1 MGLHKPIY
9 GDLIKRDKTM
19 AQHDTLWINGTLSII
34 TEKGVPETLEAA
46 AIACKDGLI
55 SLVSPMQNLTD
66 SPKKLADNV
75 VDLHG
80 KCLTPG
86 LIDCHS
92 HLVFGGNRAEEFNLR
107 LQGHS
112 YEQIAKQ
119 GGGIMSTVNHT
130 RAATEQQLEHEAR
143 KRLALLVSDGVTSI
157 EIKSGYGL
165 TLDDEAK
172 MLRVARRL
180 GESTPVTVTTTFLGA
195 HALPPEYA
203 NNRSGYIDLVCNDM
217 LPKLYEEGLIDAV
230 DAFCESIAF
239 STDEVEHVFKA
250 ATKLG
255 LPVKLHAEQLS
266 DNGGAALASRYSALS
281 ADHLEYLS
289 ESGVR
294 AMAASGSVAV
304 LLPGAFY
311 MLRETQK
318 PPVQLLRDHH
328 VPIALATD
336 INPGSSPVLS
346 ARLMMVLGCQEFGLT
361 PEEALRGMTI
371 NAAKALGKSDSI
383 GSLEI
388 GKAADLT
395 IWDVQQPSELAYW
408 LGGNKAESVIKA
420 GNCIYQR
427 PENLDL

>member
-1 MGLHKPIY
+1 M
-9 GDLIKRDKTM
+9 T
-19 AQHDTLWINGTLSII
+19 QHDTLWINGTLSII
-34 TEKGVPETLEAA
+34 TEQGVAETLQTG

-55 SLVSPMQNLTD
+55 SLISPMDKLGDTPSNLAT
-66 SPKKLADNV
+66 KV
-75 VDLHG
+75 IDLEG

-92 HLVFGGNRAEEFNLR
+92 HLVFGGNRAKEFNLR
-107 LQGHS
+107 LQGQS

-130 RAATEQQLEHEAR
+130 RAATEQQLEHDAR
-143 KRLALLVSDGVTSI
+143 SRLALLVSDGVTSI

-165 TLDDEAK
+165 TFKDEEK

-180 GESTPVTVTTTFLGA
+180 GDTSPVTVTTTFLGA
-195 HALPPEYA
+195 HALPPEYT
-203 NNRSGYIDLVCNDM
+203 NNRSGYLDLVCKEM
-217 LPKLYEEGLIDAV
+217 LPKLHAQGLIDSV

-239 STDEVEHVFKA
+239 SVDEVEQVFQA
-250 ATKLG
+250 ATDLG

-266 DNGGAALASRYSALS
+266 NSGGAELAAKYHALS
-281 ADHLEYLS
+281 ADHLEYLD
-289 ESGVR
+289 ETGVQ
-294 AMAASGSVAV
+294 AMATSGSVAV

-318 PPVQLLRDHH
+318 PPVQLLRDYQ

-371 NAAKALGKSDSI
+371 NAAKALGKSDSV
-383 GSLEI
+383 GSLQI
-388 GKAADLT
+388 GKAADLA
-395 IWDVQQPSELAYW
+395 IWDVQQPFELAYW

-420 GNCIYQR
+420 GSCIYQR
-427 PENLDL
+427 PENVIF

>member
-1 MGLHKPIY
+1 M
-9 GDLIKRDKTM
+9 T
-19 AQHDTLWINGTLSII
+19 QHDTLWINGTLSII
-34 TEKGVPETLEAA
+34 TEQGVSETLETG

-55 SLVSPMQNLTD
+55 SLISPMDKLGDTPSNLAT
-66 SPKKLADNV
+66 KV
-75 VDLHG
+75 IDLEG

-92 HLVFGGNRAEEFNLR
+92 HLVFGGNRAKEFNLR
-107 LQGHS
+107 LQGQS

-130 RAATEQQLEHEAR
+130 RAATEQQLEHDAR
-143 KRLALLVSDGVTSI
+143 SRLALLVSDGVTSI

-165 TLDDEAK
+165 TFKDEEK

-180 GESTPVTVTTTFLGA
+180 GDTSPVTVTTTFLGA
-195 HALPPEYA
+195 HALPPEYT
-203 NNRSGYIDLVCNDM
+203 NNRSGYLDLVCKEM
-217 LPKLYEEGLIDAV
+217 LPKLHAQGLIDSV

-239 STDEVEHVFKA
+239 SVDEVEQVFQA
-250 ATKLG
+250 ATDLG

-266 DNGGAALASRYSALS
+266 NSGGAELAAKYHALS
-281 ADHLEYLS
+281 ADHLEYLD
-289 ESGVR
+289 ETGVQ
-294 AMAASGSVAV
+294 AMATSGSVAV

-318 PPVQLLRDHH
+318 PPVQLLRDYQ

-371 NAAKALGKSDSI
+371 NAAKALGKSDSV
-383 GSLEI
+383 GSLQI
-388 GKAADLT
+388 GKAADLA
-395 IWDVQQPSELAYW
+395 IWDVQQPFELAYW

-420 GNCIYQR
+420 GSCIYQR
-427 PENLDL
+427 PENVIF

>member
-1 MGLHKPIY
+1 M
-9 GDLIKRDKTM
+9 T
-19 AQHDTLWINGTLSII
+19 QHDTLWINGTLSII
-34 TEKGVPETLEAA
+34 TEQGVSETLESG

-55 SLVSPMQNLTD
+55 SLISPMDKLEDTLSNLAT
-66 SPKKLADNV
+66 KV
-75 VDLHG
+75 IDLEG

-92 HLVFGGNRAEEFNLR
+92 HLVFGGNRADEFELR

-112 YEQIAKQ
+112 YEHIAKQ
-119 GGGIMSTVNHT
+119 GGGIMRTVNHT
-130 RAATEQQLEHEAR
+130 RAASEQQLEHDAQS
-143 KRLALLVSDGVTSI
+143 RLALLVSDGVTSI

-165 TLDDEAK
+165 TFKDEEK

-180 GESTPVTVTTTFLGA
+180 GDTSPVTVTTTFLGA
-195 HALPPEYA
+195 HTLPPEYA
-203 NNRSGYIDLVCNDM
+203 NNRSGYIDLVCKDM
-217 LPKLYEEGLIDAV
+217 LPKFHAQGLIDAV
-230 DAFCESIAF
+230 DAFCEGIAF
-239 STDEVEHVFKA
+239 SIDEVEQVFQA
-250 ATKLG
+250 ATNLR

-266 DNGGAALASRYSALS
+266 NTGGAELAAKYHALS
-281 ADHLEYLS
+281 ADHLEYLD
-289 ESGVR
+289 ETGVQ

-318 PPVQLLRDHH
+318 PPVQLLRDYQ

-371 NAAKALGKSDSI
+371 NAAKALGKSDSV
-383 GSLEI
+383 GSLQI
-388 GKAADLT
+388 GYVADFA

-408 LGGNKAESVIKA
+408 LGGNKAESVIKE
-420 GNCIYQR
+420 GSCIYQR
-427 PENLDL
+427 PENVKF

>member
-1 MGLHKPIY
+1 M
-9 GDLIKRDKTM
+9 T
-19 AQHDTLWINGTLSII
+19 QHDTLWINGTLSII
-34 TEKGVPETLEAA
+34 TEQGVSETLETG

-55 SLVSPMQNLTD
+55 SLISPMDKLGDTHSNLAT
-66 SPKKLADNV
+66 KV
-75 VDLHG
+75 IDLKG

-107 LQGHS
+107 LQGQS

-119 GGGIMSTVNHT
+119 GGGIMSTVNHP
-130 RAATEQQLEHEAR
+130 RAATEQQLEHDAR
-143 KRLALLVSDGVTSI
+143 SRLALLVSDGVTSI

-165 TLDDEAK
+165 TFKDEEK

-180 GESTPVTVTTTFLGA
+180 GDTSPVTVTTTFLGA
-195 HALPPEYA
+195 HALPPEYT
-203 NNRSGYIDLVCNDM
+203 NNRSGYLDLVCKEM
-217 LPKLYEEGLIDAV
+217 LPKLHAQGLIDSV

-239 STDEVEHVFKA
+239 SVDEVEQVFQA
-250 ATKLG
+250 ATDLG

-266 DNGGAALASRYSALS
+266 NSGGAELAAKYHALS
-281 ADHLEYLS
+281 ADHLEYLD
-289 ESGVR
+289 ETGVQ

-304 LLPGAFY
+304 LLPAAFY
-311 MLRETQK
+311 MLRETRK
-318 PPVQLLRDHH
+318 PPIQLLRDYQ

-371 NAAKALGKSDSI
+371 NAAKALGKSDSV
-383 GSLEI
+383 GSLQI
-388 GKAADLT
+388 GKAADLA
-395 IWDVQQPSELAYW
+395 IWDVQQPFELAYW

-420 GNCIYQR
+420 GSCIYQR
-427 PENLDL
+427 PENVIF

>member
-1 MGLHKPIY
+1 M
-9 GDLIKRDKTM
+9 T
-19 AQHDTLWINGTLSII
+19 QHDTLWINGTLSII
-34 TEKGVPETLEAA
+34 TEQGVAETLQTG

-55 SLVSPMQNLTD
+55 SLISPMDKLGDTPSNLAT
-66 SPKKLADNV
+66 KV
-75 VDLHG
+75 IDLEG

-92 HLVFGGNRAEEFNLR
+92 HLVFGGNRAKEFNLR
-107 LQGHS
+107 LQGQS

-130 RAATEQQLEHEAR
+130 RAATEQQLEHDAR
-143 KRLALLVSDGVTSI
+143 SRLALLVSDGVTSI

-165 TLDDEAK
+165 TFKDEEK

-180 GESTPVTVTTTFLGA
+180 GDTSPVTVTTTFLGA
-195 HALPPEYA
+195 HALPPEYT
-203 NNRSGYIDLVCNDM
+203 NNRSGYLDLVCKEM
-217 LPKLYEEGLIDAV
+217 LPKLHAQGLIDSV

-239 STDEVEHVFKA
+239 SVDEVEQVFQA
-250 ATKLG
+250 ATDLG

-266 DNGGAALASRYSALS
+266 NSGGAELAAKYHALS
-281 ADHLEYLS
+281 ADHLEYLD
-289 ESGVR
+289 ETGVQ

-318 PPVQLLRDHH
+318 PPVQLLRDYQ

-371 NAAKALGKSDSI
+371 NAAKALGKSDSV
-383 GSLEI
+383 GSLQI
-388 GKAADLT
+388 GKAADLA
-395 IWDVQQPSELAYW
+395 IWDVQQPFELAYW

-427 PENLDL
+427 PENVIF

>member
-1 MGLHKPIY
+1 M
-9 GDLIKRDKTM
+9 T
-19 AQHDTLWINGTLSII
+19 QHDTLWINGTLSII
-34 TEKGVPETLEAA
+34 TEQGVAETLQTG

-55 SLVSPMQNLTD
+55 SLISPMDKLGDTHSNLAT
-66 SPKKLADNV
+66 KV
-75 VDLHG
+75 IDLEG

-107 LQGHS
+107 LQGQS

-130 RAATEQQLEHEAR
+130 RAATEQQLEHDAR
-143 KRLALLVSDGVTSI
+143 SRLALLVSDGVTSI

-165 TLDDEAK
+165 TFKDEEK

-180 GESTPVTVTTTFLGA
+180 GDTSPVTVTTTFLGA
-195 HALPPEYA
+195 HALPPEYT
-203 NNRSGYIDLVCNDM
+203 NNRSGYLDLVCKEM
-217 LPKLYEEGLIDAV
+217 LPKLHAQGLIDSV

-239 STDEVEHVFKA
+239 SVDEVEQVFQA
-250 ATKLG
+250 ATDLG

-266 DNGGAALASRYSALS
+266 NSGGAELAAKYHALS
-281 ADHLEYLS
+281 ADHLEYLD
-289 ESGVR
+289 ETGVQ

-318 PPVQLLRDHH
+318 PPVQLLRDYQ

-371 NAAKALGKSDSI
+371 NAAKALGKSDSV
-383 GSLEI
+383 GSLQI
-388 GKAADLT
+388 GKAADLA

-420 GNCIYQR
+420 GSCIYQR
-427 PENLDL
+427 PENVIF

>member
-1 MGLHKPIY
+1 M
-9 GDLIKRDKTM
+9 T
-19 AQHDTLWINGTLSII
+19 QHDTLWINGTLSII
-34 TEKGVPETLEAA
+34 TEQGVAETLQTG

-55 SLVSPMQNLTD
+55 SLISPMDKLGDTHSNLAT
-66 SPKKLADNV
+66 KV
-75 VDLHG
+75 IDLEG

-107 LQGHS
+107 LQGQS

-130 RAATEQQLEHEAR
+130 RAATEQQLEHDAR
-143 KRLALLVSDGVTSI
+143 SRLALLVSDGVTSI

-165 TLDDEAK
+165 TFKDEEK

-180 GESTPVTVTTTFLGA
+180 GDTSPVTVTTTFLGA
-195 HALPPEYA
+195 HALPPEYT
-203 NNRSGYIDLVCNDM
+203 NNRSGYLDLVCKEM
-217 LPKLYEEGLIDAV
+217 LPKLHAQGLIDSV

-239 STDEVEHVFKA
+239 SVDEVEQVFQA
-250 ATKLG
+250 ATDLG

-266 DNGGAALASRYSALS
+266 NSGGAELAAKYHALS
-281 ADHLEYLS
+281 ADHLEYLD
-289 ESGVR
+289 ETGVQ

-318 PPVQLLRDHH
+318 PPVQLLRDYQ

-371 NAAKALGKSDSI
+371 NAAKALGKSDSV
-383 GSLEI
+383 GSLQI
-388 GKAADLT
+388 GKAADLA
-395 IWDVQQPSELAYW
+395 IWDVQQPFELAYW

-420 GNCIYQR
+420 GSCIYQR
-427 PENLDL
+427 PENVIF

>member
-1 MGLHKPIY
+1 M
-9 GDLIKRDKTM
+9 T
-19 AQHDTLWINGTLSII
+19 QHDTLWINGTLSII
-34 TEKGVPETLEAA
+34 TEQGVAETLQTG

-55 SLVSPMQNLTD
+55 SLISPMDKLGDTPSNLAT
-66 SPKKLADNV
+66 KV
-75 VDLHG
+75 IDLEG

-107 LQGHS
+107 LQGQS

-130 RAATEQQLEHEAR
+130 RAATEQQLEHDAR
-143 KRLALLVSDGVTSI
+143 SRLALLVSDGVTSI

-165 TLDDEAK
+165 TFKDEEK

-180 GESTPVTVTTTFLGA
+180 GDTSPVTVTTTFLGA
-195 HALPPEYA
+195 HALPPEYT
-203 NNRSGYIDLVCNDM
+203 NNRSGYLDLVCKEM
-217 LPKLYEEGLIDAV
+217 LPKLHAQGLIDSV

-239 STDEVEHVFKA
+239 SVDEVEQVFQA
-250 ATKLG
+250 ATDLG

-266 DNGGAALASRYSALS
+266 NSGGAELAAKYHALS
-281 ADHLEYLS
+281 ADHLEYLD
-289 ESGVR
+289 ETGVQ
-294 AMAASGSVAV
+294 AMATSGSVAV

-318 PPVQLLRDHH
+318 PPVQLLRDYQ

-371 NAAKALGKSDSI
+371 NAAKALGKSDSV
-383 GSLEI
+383 GSLQI
-388 GKAADLT
+388 GKAADLA

-420 GNCIYQR
+420 GSCIYQR
-427 PENLDL
+427 PENVIF

>member
-1 MGLHKPIY
+1 M
-9 GDLIKRDKTM
+9 T
-19 AQHDTLWINGTLSII
+19 QHDTLWINGTLSII
-34 TEKGVPETLEAA
+34 TEQGVSETLETG

-55 SLVSPMQNLTD
+55 SLISPMDKLGDTHSNLAT
-66 SPKKLADNV
+66 KV
-75 VDLHG
+75 IDLKG

-92 HLVFGGNRAEEFNLR
+92 HLVFGGNRAKEFNLR
-107 LQGHS
+107 LQGQS

-130 RAATEQQLEHEAR
+130 RAATEQQLEHDAR
-143 KRLALLVSDGVTSI
+143 SRLALLVSDGVTSI

-165 TLDDEAK
+165 TFKDEEK

-180 GESTPVTVTTTFLGA
+180 GDTSPVTVTTTFLGA
-195 HALPPEYA
+195 HALPPEYT
-203 NNRSGYIDLVCNDM
+203 NNRSGYLDLVCKEM
-217 LPKLYEEGLIDAV
+217 LPKLHAQGLIDSV

-239 STDEVEHVFKA
+239 SVDEVEQVFQA
-250 ATKLG
+250 ATDLG

-266 DNGGAALASRYSALS
+266 NSGGAELAAKYHALS
-281 ADHLEYLS
+281 ADHLEYLD
-289 ESGVR
+289 ETGVQ

-311 MLRETQK
+311 MLRETRK
-318 PPVQLLRDHH
+318 PPVQLLRDYQ

-371 NAAKALGKSDSI
+371 NAAKALGKSDSV
-383 GSLEI
+383 GSLQI
-388 GKAADLT
+388 GKAADLA
-395 IWDVQQPSELAYW
+395 IWDVQQPFELAYW

-420 GNCIYQR
+420 GSCIYQR
-427 PENLDL
+427 PENVIF

>member
-1 MGLHKPIY
+1 M
-9 GDLIKRDKTM
+9 T
-19 AQHDTLWINGTLSII
+19 QHDTLWINGTLSII
-34 TEKGVPETLEAA
+34 TEQGVAETLQTG

-55 SLVSPMQNLTD
+55 SLISPMDKLGDTPSNLAT
-66 SPKKLADNV
+66 KV
-75 VDLHG
+75 IDLEG

-92 HLVFGGNRAEEFNLR
+92 HLVFGGNRAKEFNLR
-107 LQGHS
+107 LQGQS

-130 RAATEQQLEHEAR
+130 RAATEQQLEHDAR
-143 KRLALLVSDGVTSI
+143 SRLALLVSDGVTSI

-165 TLDDEAK
+165 TFKDEEK

-180 GESTPVTVTTTFLGA
+180 GDTSPVTVTTTFLGA
-195 HALPPEYA
+195 HALPPEYT
-203 NNRSGYIDLVCNDM
+203 NNRSGYLDLVCKEM
-217 LPKLYEEGLIDAV
+217 LPKLHAQGLIDSV

-239 STDEVEHVFKA
+239 SVDEVEQVFQA
-250 ATKLG
+250 ATDLG

-266 DNGGAALASRYSALS
+266 NSGGAELAAKYHALS
-281 ADHLEYLS
+281 ADHLEYLD
-289 ESGVR
+289 ETGVQ
-294 AMAASGSVAV
+294 AMATSGSVAV

-318 PPVQLLRDHH
+318 PPVQLLRDYQ

-371 NAAKALGKSDSI
+371 NAAKALGKSDSV
-383 GSLEI
+383 GSLQI
-388 GKAADLT
+388 GKAADLA
-395 IWDVQQPSELAYW
+395 IWDVQQPFELAYW

-427 PENLDL
+427 PENVIF

>member
-1 MGLHKPIY
+1 M
-9 GDLIKRDKTM
+9 T
-19 AQHDTLWINGTLSII
+19 QHDTLWINGTLSIV
-34 TEKGVPETLEAA
+34 TEQGVSETLETG
-46 AIACKDGLI
+46 AIACKDGFISLI
-55 SLVSPMQNLTD
+55 SPMD
-66 SPKKLADNV
+66 KLGDTHSRLATKV
-75 VDLHG
+75 IDLKG

-107 LQGHS
+107 LQGQS

-130 RAATEQQLEHEAR
+130 RAATEQQLEHDAR
-143 KRLALLVSDGVTSI
+143 SRLALLVSDGVTSI

-165 TLDDEAK
+165 TFKDEEK

-180 GESTPVTVTTTFLGA
+180 GDTSPVTVTTTFLGA
-195 HALPPEYA
+195 HALPPEYT
-203 NNRSGYIDLVCNDM
+203 NNRSGYLDLVCKEM
-217 LPKLYEEGLIDAV
+217 LPKLHAQGLIDSV

-239 STDEVEHVFKA
+239 SVDEVEQVFQA
-250 ATKLG
+250 ATDLG

-266 DNGGAALASRYSALS
+266 NSGGAELAAKYHALS
-281 ADHLEYLS
+281 ADHLEYLD
-289 ESGVR
+289 ETGVQ

-311 MLRETQK
+311 MLRETRK
-318 PPVQLLRDHH
+318 PPVQLLRDYQ

-361 PEEALRGMTI
+361 PEEALRGMTV
-371 NAAKALGKSDSI
+371 NAAKALGKSDSV
-383 GSLEI
+383 GSLQT
-388 GKAADLT
+388 GKVADFA

-427 PENLDL
+427 PENVIF

>member
-1 MGLHKPIY
+1 M
-9 GDLIKRDKTM
+9 T
-19 AQHDTLWINGTLSII
+19 QHDTLWINGTLAII
-34 TEKGVPETLEAA
+34 TEQGVSETLETG

-55 SLVSPMQNLTD
+55 SLISPMDKLGDTHSNLAT
-66 SPKKLADNV
+66 KV
-75 VDLHG
+75 IDLKG

-107 LQGHS
+107 LQGQS

-130 RAATEQQLEHEAR
+130 RAATEQQLEHDAR
-143 KRLALLVSDGVTSI
+143 SRLALLVSDGVTSI

-165 TLDDEAK
+165 TFKDEEK

-180 GESTPVTVTTTFLGA
+180 GDTSPVTVTTTFLGA
-195 HALPPEYA
+195 HALPPEYT
-203 NNRSGYIDLVCNDM
+203 NNRSGYLDLVCKEM
-217 LPKLYEEGLIDAV
+217 LPKLHAQGLIDSV

-239 STDEVEHVFKA
+239 SVDEVEQVFQA
-250 ATKLG
+250 ATDLG

-266 DNGGAALASRYSALS
+266 NSGGAELAAKYHALS
-281 ADHLEYLS
+281 ADHLEYLN
-289 ESGVR
+289 ETGVQ

-311 MLRETQK
+311 MLRETRK
-318 PPVQLLRDHH
+318 PPVQLLRDYQ

-371 NAAKALGKSDSI
+371 NAAKALGKSDSV
-383 GSLEI
+383 GSLQI
-388 GKAADLT
+388 GKAADLA
-395 IWDVQQPSELAYW
+395 IWDVQQPFELAYW

-420 GNCIYQR
+420 GSCIYQR
-427 PENLDL
+427 PENVIF

>member
-1 MGLHKPIY
+1 M
-9 GDLIKRDKTM
+9 T
-19 AQHDTLWINGTLSII
+19 QHDTLWINGTLSII
-34 TEKGVPETLEAA
+34 TEQGVSETLETG

-55 SLVSPMQNLTD
+55 SLISPMDKLGDTHSNLAT
-66 SPKKLADNV
+66 KV
-75 VDLHG
+75 IDLEG

-107 LQGHS
+107 LQGQS

-130 RAATEQQLEHEAR
+130 RAATEQQLEHDAR
-143 KRLALLVSDGVTSI
+143 SRLALLVSDGVTSI

-165 TLDDEAK
+165 TFKDEEK

-180 GESTPVTVTTTFLGA
+180 GDTSPVTVTTTFLGA
-195 HALPPEYA
+195 HTLPPEYA
-203 NNRSGYIDLVCNDM
+203 NNRSGYIDLVCKDM
-217 LPKLYEEGLIDAV
+217 LPKFHAQGLIDAV
-230 DAFCESIAF
+230 DAFCEGIAF
-239 STDEVEHVFKA
+239 SIDEVEQVFQA
-250 ATKLG
+250 ATNLR

-266 DNGGAALASRYSALS
+266 NTGGAELAAKYHALS
-281 ADHLEYLS
+281 ADHLEYLD
-289 ESGVR
+289 ETGVQ

-318 PPVQLLRDHH
+318 PPVQLLRDYQ

-371 NAAKALGKSDSI
+371 NAAKALGKSDSV
-383 GSLEI
+383 GSLQI
-388 GKAADLT
+388 GYVADFA

-427 PENLDL
+427 PENVIF

>member
-1 MGLHKPIY
+1 M
-9 GDLIKRDKTM
+9 T
-19 AQHDTLWINGTLSII
+19 QHDTLWINGTLSII
-34 TEKGVPETLEAA
+34 TEQGVAETLETG

-55 SLVSPMQNLTD
+55 SLISPMDKLGDTHSNLAT
-66 SPKKLADNV
+66 KV
-75 VDLHG
+75 IDLKG

-107 LQGHS
+107 LQGQS

-130 RAATEQQLEHEAR
+130 RAATEQQLEHDAR
-143 KRLALLVSDGVTSI
+143 SRLALLVSDGVTSI

-165 TLDDEAK
+165 TFKDEEK

-180 GESTPVTVTTTFLGA
+180 GDTSPVAVTTTFLGA
-195 HALPPEYA
+195 HALPREYT
-203 NNRSGYIDLVCNDM
+203 NNRSGYLDLVCKEM
-217 LPKLYEEGLIDAV
+217 LPKLHAQGLIDSV

-239 STDEVEHVFKA
+239 SVDEVEQVFQA
-250 ATKLG
+250 ATDLG

-266 DNGGAALASRYSALS
+266 NSGGAELAAKYHALS
-281 ADHLEYLS
+281 ADHLEYLN
-289 ESGVR
+289 ETGVQ
-294 AMAASGSVAV
+294 AMATSGSIAV

-318 PPVQLLRDHH
+318 PPVQLLRDYQ

-371 NAAKALGKSDSI
+371 NAAKALGKSDSV
-383 GSLEI
+383 GSLQI
-388 GKAADLT
+388 GKAADLA

-420 GNCIYQR
+420 GSCIYQC
-427 PENLDL
+427 PENVIF

>member
-1 MGLHKPIY
+1 M
-9 GDLIKRDKTM
+9 T
-19 AQHDTLWINGTLSII
+19 QHDTLWINGTLSII
-34 TEKGVPETLEAA
+34 TEQGVSETLETG

-55 SLVSPMQNLTD
+55 SLISPMDKLGDTHSNLAT
-66 SPKKLADNV
+66 KV
-75 VDLHG
+75 IDLEG

-107 LQGHS
+107 LQGQS

-130 RAATEQQLEHEAR
+130 RAATEQQLEHDAR
-143 KRLALLVSDGVTSI
+143 SRLALLVSDGVTSI

-165 TLDDEAK
+165 TFKDEEK

-180 GESTPVTVTTTFLGA
+180 GDTSPVTVTTTFLGA
-195 HALPPEYA
+195 HALPPEYT
-203 NNRSGYIDLVCNDM
+203 NNRSGYLDLVCKEM
-217 LPKLYEEGLIDAV
+217 LPKLHAQGLIDSV

-239 STDEVEHVFKA
+239 SVDEVEQVFQA
-250 ATKLG
+250 ATDLG

-266 DNGGAALASRYSALS
+266 NSGGAELAAKYHALS
-281 ADHLEYLS
+281 ADHLEYLD
-289 ESGVR
+289 ETGVQ

-318 PPVQLLRDHH
+318 PPVQLLRDYQ

-371 NAAKALGKSDSI
+371 NAAKALGKSDSV
-383 GSLEI
+383 GSLQI
-388 GKAADLT
+388 GKAADLA
-395 IWDVQQPSELAYW
+395 IWDVQQPFELAYW

-420 GNCIYQR
+420 GSCIYQR
-427 PENLDL
+427 PENVIF

>member
-1 MGLHKPIY
+1 M
-9 GDLIKRDKTM
+9 T
-19 AQHDTLWINGTLSII
+19 QHDTLWINGTLSII
-34 TEKGVPETLEAA
+34 TEQGVAETLQTG

-55 SLVSPMQNLTD
+55 SLISPMDKLGDTPSNLAT
-66 SPKKLADNV
+66 KV
-75 VDLHG
+75 IDLEG

-107 LQGHS
+107 LQGQS

-130 RAATEQQLEHEAR
+130 RAATEQQLEHDAR
-143 KRLALLVSDGVTSI
+143 SRLALLVSDGVTSI

-165 TLDDEAK
+165 TFKDEEK

-180 GESTPVTVTTTFLGA
+180 GDTSPVTVTTTFLGA
-195 HALPPEYA
+195 HALPPEYT
-203 NNRSGYIDLVCNDM
+203 NNRSGYLDLVCKEM
-217 LPKLYEEGLIDAV
+217 LPKLHAQGLIDSV

-239 STDEVEHVFKA
+239 SVDEVEQVFQA
-250 ATKLG
+250 ATDLG

-266 DNGGAALASRYSALS
+266 NSGGAELAAKYHALS
-281 ADHLEYLS
+281 ADHLEYLD
-289 ESGVR
+289 ETGVQ
-294 AMAASGSVAV
+294 AIAASGSVAV

-311 MLRETQK
+311 MLRETRK
-318 PPVQLLRDHH
+318 PPVQLLRDYQ

-361 PEEALRGMTI
+361 PEEALRGMTV
-371 NAAKALGKSDSI
+371 NAAKALGKSDSV
-383 GSLEI
+383 GSLQT
-388 GKAADLT
+388 GKVADFA

-420 GNCIYQR
+420 GSCIYQR
-427 PENLDL
+427 PENVKF

>member
-1 MGLHKPIY
+1 M
-9 GDLIKRDKTM
+9 T
-19 AQHDTLWINGTLSII
+19 QHDTLWINGTLSII
-34 TEKGVPETLEAA
+34 TEQGVSETLETG

-55 SLVSPMQNLTD
+55 SLISPMDKLGDTHSNLAT
-66 SPKKLADNV
+66 KV
-75 VDLHG
+75 IDLEG

-107 LQGHS
+107 LQGQS

-130 RAATEQQLEHEAR
+130 RAATEQQLEHDAR
-143 KRLALLVSDGVTSI
+143 SRLALLVSDGVTSI

-165 TLDDEAK
+165 TFKDEEK

-180 GESTPVTVTTTFLGA
+180 GDTSPVTVTTTFLGA
-195 HALPPEYA
+195 HALPPEYT
-203 NNRSGYIDLVCNDM
+203 NNRSGYLDLVCKEM
-217 LPKLYEEGLIDAV
+217 LPKLHAQGLIDSV

-239 STDEVEHVFKA
+239 SVDEVEQVFQA
-250 ATKLG
+250 ATDLG

-266 DNGGAALASRYSALS
+266 NSGGAELAAKYHALS
-281 ADHLEYLS
+281 ADHLEYLD
-289 ESGVR
+289 ETGVQ

-318 PPVQLLRDHH
+318 PPVQLLRDYQ

-371 NAAKALGKSDSI
+371 NAAKALGKSDSV
-383 GSLEI
+383 GSLQI
-388 GKAADLT
+388 GKAADLA

-420 GNCIYQR
+420 GSCIYQR
-427 PENLDL
+427 PENVIF

>member
-1 MGLHKPIY
+1 M
-9 GDLIKRDKTM
+9 T
-19 AQHDTLWINGTLSII
+19 QHDTLWINGTLSII
-34 TEKGVPETLEAA
+34 TEQGVSETLETG

-55 SLVSPMQNLTD
+55 SLISPMDKLGDTHSNLAT
-66 SPKKLADNV
+66 KV
-75 VDLHG
+75 IDLEG

-107 LQGHS
+107 LQGQS

-130 RAATEQQLEHEAR
+130 RAATEQQLEHDAR
-143 KRLALLVSDGVTSI
+143 SRLALLVSDGVTSI

-165 TLDDEAK
+165 TFKDEEK

-180 GESTPVTVTTTFLGA
+180 GDTSPVTVTTTFLGA
-195 HALPPEYA
+195 HTLPPEYA
-203 NNRSGYIDLVCNDM
+203 NNRSGYIDLVCKDM
-217 LPKLYEEGLIDAV
+217 LPKFHAQGLIDAV
-230 DAFCESIAF
+230 DAFCEGIAF
-239 STDEVEHVFKA
+239 SIDEVEQVFQA
-250 ATKLG
+250 ATNLR

-266 DNGGAALASRYSALS
+266 NTGGAELAAKYHALS
-281 ADHLEYLS
+281 ADHLEYLD
-289 ESGVR
+289 ETGVQ

-318 PPVQLLRDHH
+318 PPVQLLRDYQ

-371 NAAKALGKSDSI
+371 NAAKALGKSDSV
-383 GSLEI
+383 GSLQI
-388 GKAADLT
+388 GYVADFA

-408 LGGNKAESVIKA
+408 LGGNKAESVIKE
-420 GNCIYQR
+420 GSCIYQR
-427 PENLDL
+427 PENVKF

>member
-1 MGLHKPIY
+1 M
-9 GDLIKRDKTM
+9 T
-19 AQHDTLWINGTLSII
+19 QHDTLWINGTLSII
-34 TEKGVPETLEAA
+34 TEQGVAETLQTG

-55 SLVSPMQNLTD
+55 SLISPMDKLGDTHSNLAT
-66 SPKKLADNV
+66 KV
-75 VDLHG
+75 IDLEG

-107 LQGHS
+107 LQGQS

-130 RAATEQQLEHEAR
+130 RAATEQQLEHDAR
-143 KRLALLVSDGVTSI
+143 SRLALLVSDGVTSI

-165 TLDDEAK
+165 TFKDEEK

-180 GESTPVTVTTTFLGA
+180 GDTSPVTVTTTFLGA
-195 HALPPEYA
+195 HALPPEYT
-203 NNRSGYIDLVCNDM
+203 NNRSGYLDLVCKEM
-217 LPKLYEEGLIDAV
+217 LPKLHAQGLIDSV

-239 STDEVEHVFKA
+239 SVDEVEQVFQA
-250 ATKLG
+250 ATDLG

-266 DNGGAALASRYSALS
+266 NSGGAELAAKYHALS
-281 ADHLEYLS
+281 ADHLEYLD
-289 ESGVR
+289 ETGVQ

-311 MLRETQK
+311 MLRETRK
-318 PPVQLLRDHH
+318 PPVQLLRDYQ

-371 NAAKALGKSDSI
+371 NAAKALGKSDSV
-383 GSLEI
+383 GSLQI
-388 GKAADLT
+388 GKAADLA

-420 GNCIYQR
+420 GSCIYQR
-427 PENLDL
+427 PENVIF

>member
-1 MGLHKPIY
+1 M
-9 GDLIKRDKTM
+9 T
-19 AQHDTLWINGTLSII
+19 QHDTLWINGTLSII
-34 TEKGVPETLEAA
+34 TEQGVSETLETG

-55 SLVSPMQNLTD
+55 SLISPMDKLGDTHSNLAT
-66 SPKKLADNV
+66 KV
-75 VDLHG
+75 IDLKG

-107 LQGHS
+107 LQGQS

-130 RAATEQQLEHEAR
+130 RAATEQQLEHDAR
-143 KRLALLVSDGVTSI
+143 SRLALLVSDGVTSI

-165 TLDDEAK
+165 TFKDEEK

-180 GESTPVTVTTTFLGA
+180 GDTSPVTVTTTFLGA
-195 HALPPEYA
+195 HALPPEYT
-203 NNRSGYIDLVCNDM
+203 NNRSGYLDLVCKEM
-217 LPKLYEEGLIDAV
+217 LPKLHAQGLIDSV

-239 STDEVEHVFKA
+239 SVDEVEQVFQA
-250 ATKLG
+250 ATDLG

-266 DNGGAALASRYSALS
+266 NSGGAELAAKYHALS
-281 ADHLEYLS
+281 ADHLEYLD
-289 ESGVR
+289 ETGVQ

-311 MLRETQK
+311 MLRETRK
-318 PPVQLLRDHH
+318 PPVQLLRDYQ

-371 NAAKALGKSDSI
+371 NAAKALGKSDSV
-383 GSLEI
+383 GSLQI
-388 GKAADLT
+388 GKAADLA
-395 IWDVQQPSELAYW
+395 IWDVQQPFELAYW

-427 PENLDL
+427 PENVIF

>member
-1 MGLHKPIY
+1 M
-9 GDLIKRDKTM
+9 T
-19 AQHDTLWINGTLSII
+19 QHDTLWINGTLSII
-34 TEKGVPETLEAA
+34 TEQGVSETLETG

-55 SLVSPMQNLTD
+55 SLISPMDKLGDTHSNLAT
-66 SPKKLADNV
+66 KV
-75 VDLHG
+75 IDLEG

-107 LQGHS
+107 LQGQS

-130 RAATEQQLEHEAR
+130 RAATEQQLEHDAR
-143 KRLALLVSDGVTSI
+143 SRLALLVSDGVTSI

-165 TLDDEAK
+165 TFKDEEK

-180 GESTPVTVTTTFLGA
+180 GDTSPVTVTTTFLGA
-195 HALPPEYA
+195 HTLPPEYA
-203 NNRSGYIDLVCNDM
+203 NNRSGYIDLVCKDM
-217 LPKLYEEGLIDAV
+217 LPKFHAQGLIDAV
-230 DAFCESIAF
+230 DAFCEGIAF
-239 STDEVEHVFKA
+239 SIDEVEQVFQ
-250 ATKLG
+250 ATTNLR

-266 DNGGAALASRYSALS
+266 NTGGAELAAKYHALS
-281 ADHLEYLS
+281 ADHLEYLD
-289 ESGVR
+289 ETGVQ

-318 PPVQLLRDHH
+318 PPVQLLRDYQ

-371 NAAKALGKSDSI
+371 NAAKALGKSDSV
-383 GSLEI
+383 GSLQI
-388 GKAADLT
+388 GYVADFA

-408 LGGNKAESVIKA
+408 LGGNKAESVIKE
-420 GNCIYQR
+420 GSCIYQR
-427 PENLDL
+427 PENVKF

>member
-1 MGLHKPIY
+1 M
-9 GDLIKRDKTM
+9 T
-19 AQHDTLWINGTLSII
+19 QHDTLWINGTLSII
-34 TEKGVPETLEAA
+34 TEQGVSETLETG

-55 SLVSPMQNLTD
+55 SLISPMDKLGDTPSNLAT
-66 SPKKLADNV
+66 KV
-75 VDLHG
+75 IDLEG

-107 LQGHS
+107 LQGQS

-130 RAATEQQLEHEAR
+130 RAATEQQLEHDAR
-143 KRLALLVSDGVTSI
+143 SRLALLVSDGVTSI

-165 TLDDEAK
+165 TFKDEEK

-180 GESTPVTVTTTFLGA
+180 GDTSPVTVTTTFLGA
-195 HALPPEYA
+195 HALPPEYT
-203 NNRSGYIDLVCNDM
+203 NNRSGYLDLVCKEM
-217 LPKLYEEGLIDAV
+217 LPKLHAQGLIDSV

-239 STDEVEHVFKA
+239 SVDEVEQVFQA
-250 ATKLG
+250 ATDLG

-266 DNGGAALASRYSALS
+266 NSGGAELAAKYHALS
-281 ADHLEYLS
+281 ADHLEYLD
-289 ESGVR
+289 ETGVQ

-318 PPVQLLRDHH
+318 PPVQLLRDYQ

-371 NAAKALGKSDSI
+371 NAAKALGKSDSV
-383 GSLEI
+383 GSLQI
-388 GKAADLT
+388 GKAADLA
-395 IWDVQQPSELAYW
+395 IWDVQQSFELAYW

-420 GNCIYQR
+420 GSCIYQR
-427 PENLDL
+427 PENVIF

>member
-1 MGLHKPIY
+1 M
-9 GDLIKRDKTM
+9 T
-19 AQHDTLWINGTLSII
+19 QHDTLWINGTLSII
-34 TEKGVPETLEAA
+34 TEQGVSETLQTG

-55 SLVSPMQNLTD
+55 SLISPMDKLGDTHSNLAT
-66 SPKKLADNV
+66 KV
-75 VDLHG
+75 IDLKG

-107 LQGHS
+107 LQGQS

-130 RAATEQQLEHEAR
+130 RAATEQQLEHDAR
-143 KRLALLVSDGVTSI
+143 SRLALLVSDGVTSI

-165 TLDDEAK
+165 TFKDEEK

-180 GESTPVTVTTTFLGA
+180 GDTSPVTVTTTFLGA
-195 HALPPEYA
+195 HALPPEYT
-203 NNRSGYIDLVCNDM
+203 NNRSGYLDLVCKEM
-217 LPKLYEEGLIDAV
+217 LPKLHAQGLIDSV

-239 STDEVEHVFKA
+239 SVDEVEQVFQA
-250 ATKLG
+250 ATDLG

-266 DNGGAALASRYSALS
+266 NSGGAELAAKYHALS
-281 ADHLEYLS
+281 ADHLEYLD
-289 ESGVR
+289 ETGVQ

-318 PPVQLLRDHH
+318 PPVQLLRDYQ

-371 NAAKALGKSDSI
+371 NAAKALGKSDSV
-383 GSLEI
+383 GSLQI
-388 GKAADLT
+388 GKAADLA

-420 GNCIYQR
+420 GSCIYQR
-427 PENLDL
+427 PENVIF

>member
-1 MGLHKPIY
+1 M
-9 GDLIKRDKTM
+9 T
-19 AQHDTLWINGTLSII
+19 QHDTLWINGTLSII
-34 TEKGVPETLEAA
+34 TEQGVAETLQTG

-55 SLVSPMQNLTD
+55 SLISPMDKLGDTPSNLAT
-66 SPKKLADNV
+66 KV
-75 VDLHG
+75 IDLKG

-92 HLVFGGNRAEEFNLR
+92 HLVFGGNRAKEFNLR
-107 LQGHS
+107 LQGQS

-130 RAATEQQLEHEAR
+130 RAATEQQLEHDAR
-143 KRLALLVSDGVTSI
+143 SRLALLVSDGVTSI

-165 TLDDEAK
+165 TFKDEEK

-180 GESTPVTVTTTFLGA
+180 GDTSPVTVTTTFLGA
-195 HALPPEYA
+195 HALPPEYT
-203 NNRSGYIDLVCNDM
+203 NNRSGYLDLVCKEM
-217 LPKLYEEGLIDAV
+217 LPKLHAQGLIDSV

-239 STDEVEHVFKA
+239 SVDEVEQVFQA
-250 ATKLG
+250 ATDLG

-266 DNGGAALASRYSALS
+266 NSGGAELAAKYHALS
-281 ADHLEYLS
+281 ADHLEYLD
-289 ESGVR
+289 ETGVQ

-311 MLRETQK
+311 MLRETRK
-318 PPVQLLRDHH
+318 PPVQLLRDYQ

-371 NAAKALGKSDSI
+371 NAAKALGKSDSV
-383 GSLEI
+383 GSLQI
-388 GKAADLT
+388 GKAADLA
-395 IWDVQQPSELAYW
+395 IWDVQQPFELAYW

-420 GNCIYQR
+420 GSCIYQR
-427 PENLDL
+427 PENVIF

>member
-1 MGLHKPIY
+1 M
-9 GDLIKRDKTM
+9 T
-19 AQHDTLWINGTLSII
+19 QHDTLWINGTLSII
-34 TEKGVPETLEAA
+34 TEQGVSETLQTG

-55 SLVSPMQNLTD
+55 SLISPMDKLGDTHSNLAT
-66 SPKKLADNV
+66 KV
-75 VDLHG
+75 IDLKG

-107 LQGHS
+107 LQGQS

-130 RAATEQQLEHEAR
+130 RAATEQQLEHDAR
-143 KRLALLVSDGVTSI
+143 SRLALLVSDGVTSI

-165 TLDDEAK
+165 TFKDEEK

-180 GESTPVTVTTTFLGA
+180 GDTGPVTVTTTFLGA
-195 HALPPEYA
+195 HALPPEYT
-203 NNRSGYIDLVCNDM
+203 NNRSGYLDLVCKEM
-217 LPKLYEEGLIDAV
+217 LPKLHAQGLIDSV

-239 STDEVEHVFKA
+239 SVDEVEQVFQA
-250 ATKLG
+250 ATDLG

-266 DNGGAALASRYSALS
+266 NSGGAELAAKYHALS
-281 ADHLEYLS
+281 ADHLEYLD
-289 ESGVR
+289 ETGVQ

-318 PPVQLLRDHH
+318 PPVQLLRDYQ

-371 NAAKALGKSDSI
+371 NAAKALGKSDSV
-383 GSLEI
+383 GSLQI
-388 GKAADLT
+388 GKAADLA

-420 GNCIYQR
+420 GSCIYQR
-427 PENLDL
+427 PENVIF

>member
-1 MGLHKPIY
+1 M
-9 GDLIKRDKTM
+9 T
-19 AQHDTLWINGTLSII
+19 QHDTLWINGTLSII
-34 TEKGVPETLEAA
+34 TEQGVSETLQTG

-55 SLVSPMQNLTD
+55 SLISPMDKLGDTHSNLAT
-66 SPKKLADNV
+66 KV
-75 VDLHG
+75 IDLKG

-107 LQGHS
+107 LQGQS

-130 RAATEQQLEHEAR
+130 RAATEQQLEHDAR
-143 KRLALLVSDGVTSI
+143 SRLALLVSDGVTSI

-165 TLDDEAK
+165 TFKDEEK

-180 GESTPVTVTTTFLGA
+180 GDTSPVTVTTTFLGA
-195 HALPPEYA
+195 HALPPEYT
-203 NNRSGYIDLVCNDM
+203 NNRSGYLDLVCKEM
-217 LPKLYEEGLIDAV
+217 LPKLHAQGLIDSV

-239 STDEVEHVFKA
+239 SVDEVEQVFQA
-250 ATKLG
+250 ATDLG

-266 DNGGAALASRYSALS
+266 NSGGAELAAKYHALS
-281 ADHLEYLS
+281 ADHLEYLD
-289 ESGVR
+289 ETGVQ

-318 PPVQLLRDHH
+318 PPVQLLRDYQ

-371 NAAKALGKSDSI
+371 NAAKALGKSDSV
-383 GSLEI
+383 GSLQI
-388 GKAADLT
+388 GKAADLA
-395 IWDVQQPSELAYW
+395 IWDVQQPFELAYW

-420 GNCIYQR
+420 GSCIYQR
-427 PENLDL
+427 PENVIF

>member
-1 MGLHKPIY
+1 M
-9 GDLIKRDKTM
+9 T
-19 AQHDTLWINGTLSII
+19 QHDTLWINGTLSII
-34 TEKGVPETLEAA
+34 TEQGVSETLQTG

-55 SLVSPMQNLTD
+55 SLISPMDKLGDTPSNLAT
-66 SPKKLADNV
+66 KV
-75 VDLHG
+75 IDLEG

-92 HLVFGGNRAEEFNLR
+92 HLVFGGNRAKEFNLR
-107 LQGHS
+107 LQGQS

-130 RAATEQQLEHEAR
+130 RAATEQQLEHDAR
-143 KRLALLVSDGVTSI
+143 SRLALLVSDGVTSI

-165 TLDDEAK
+165 TFKDEEK

-180 GESTPVTVTTTFLGA
+180 GDTSPVTVTTTFLGA
-195 HALPPEYA
+195 HALPPEYT
-203 NNRSGYIDLVCNDM
+203 NNRSGYLDLVCKEM
-217 LPKLYEEGLIDAV
+217 LPKLHAQGLIDSV

-239 STDEVEHVFKA
+239 SVDEVEQVFQA
-250 ATKLG
+250 ATDLG

-266 DNGGAALASRYSALS
+266 NSGGAELAAKYHALS
-281 ADHLEYLS
+281 ADHLEYLD
-289 ESGVR
+289 ETGVQ
-294 AMAASGSVAV
+294 AMATSGSVAV

-318 PPVQLLRDHH
+318 PPVQLLRDYQ

-371 NAAKALGKSDSI
+371 NAAKALGKSDSV
-383 GSLEI
+383 GSLQI
-388 GKAADLT
+388 GKAADLA
-395 IWDVQQPSELAYW
+395 IWDVQQPFELAYW

-420 GNCIYQR
+420 GSCIYQR
-427 PENLDL
+427 PENVIF

>member
-1 MGLHKPIY
+1 M
-9 GDLIKRDKTM
+9 T
-19 AQHDTLWINGTLSII
+19 QHDTLWINGTLSII
-34 TEKGVPETLEAA
+34 TEQGVAETLQTG

-55 SLVSPMQNLTD
+55 SLISPMDKLGDTPSNLAT
-66 SPKKLADNV
+66 KV
-75 VDLHG
+75 IDLEG

-107 LQGHS
+107 LQGQS

-130 RAATEQQLEHEAR
+130 RAATEQQLEHDAR
-143 KRLALLVSDGVTSI
+143 SRLALLVSDGVTSI

-165 TLDDEAK
+165 TFKDEEK

-180 GESTPVTVTTTFLGA
+180 GDTSPVTVTTTFLGA
-195 HALPPEYA
+195 HALPPEYT
-203 NNRSGYIDLVCNDM
+203 NNRSGYLDLVCKEM
-217 LPKLYEEGLIDAV
+217 LPKLHAQGLIDSV

-239 STDEVEHVFKA
+239 SVDEVEQVFQA
-250 ATKLG
+250 ATDLG

-266 DNGGAALASRYSALS
+266 NSGGAELAAKYHALS
-281 ADHLEYLS
+281 ADHLEYLD
-289 ESGVR
+289 ETGVQ

-311 MLRETQK
+311 MLRETRK
-318 PPVQLLRDHH
+318 PPVQLLRDYQ

-371 NAAKALGKSDSI
+371 NAAKALGKSDSV
-383 GSLEI
+383 GSLQI
-388 GKAADLT
+388 GKAADLA
-395 IWDVQQPSELAYW
+395 IWDVQQPFELAYW

-420 GNCIYQR
+420 GSCIYQR
-427 PENLDL
+427 PENVIF

>member
-1 MGLHKPIY
+1 M
-9 GDLIKRDKTM
+9 T
-19 AQHDTLWINGTLSII
+19 QHDTLWINGTLSII
-34 TEKGVPETLEAA
+34 TEQGVAETLQTG

-55 SLVSPMQNLTD
+55 SLISPMDKLGDTHSNLAT
-66 SPKKLADNV
+66 KV
-75 VDLHG
+75 IDLEG

-107 LQGHS
+107 LQGQS

-130 RAATEQQLEHEAR
+130 RAATEQQLEHDAR
-143 KRLALLVSDGVTSI
+143 SRLALLVSDGVTSI

-165 TLDDEAK
+165 TFKDEEK

-180 GESTPVTVTTTFLGA
+180 GDTSPVTVTTTFLGA
-195 HALPPEYA
+195 HALPPEYT
-203 NNRSGYIDLVCNDM
+203 NNRSGYLDLVCKEM
-217 LPKLYEEGLIDAV
+217 LPKLHAQGLIDSV

-239 STDEVEHVFKA
+239 SVDEVEQVFQA
-250 ATKLG
+250 ATDLG

-266 DNGGAALASRYSALS
+266 NSGGAELAAKYHALS
-281 ADHLEYLS
+281 ADHLEYLD
-289 ESGVR
+289 ETGVQ

-311 MLRETQK
+311 MLRETRK
-318 PPVQLLRDHH
+318 PPVQLLRDYQ

-371 NAAKALGKSDSI
+371 NAAKALGKSDSV
-383 GSLEI
+383 GSLQI
-388 GKAADLT
+388 GKAADLA
-395 IWDVQQPSELAYW
+395 IWDVQQPFELAYW

-420 GNCIYQR
+420 GSCIYQR
-427 PENLDL
+427 PENVIF

>member
-1 MGLHKPIY
+1 M
-9 GDLIKRDKTM
+9 T
-19 AQHDTLWINGTLSII
+19 QHDTLWINGTLSII
-34 TEKGVPETLEAA
+34 TEQGVSETLETG

-55 SLVSPMQNLTD
+55 SLISPMDKLGDTHSNLAT
-66 SPKKLADNV
+66 KV
-75 VDLHG
+75 IDLKG

-107 LQGHS
+107 LQGQS

-130 RAATEQQLEHEAR
+130 RAATEQQLEHDAR
-143 KRLALLVSDGVTSI
+143 SRLALLVSDGVTSI

-165 TLDDEAK
+165 TFKDEEK

-180 GESTPVTVTTTFLGA
+180 GDTSPVTVTTTFLGA
-195 HALPPEYA
+195 HALPPEYT
-203 NNRSGYIDLVCNDM
+203 NNRSGYLDLVCKEM
-217 LPKLYEEGLIDAV
+217 LPKLHAQGLIDSV

-239 STDEVEHVFKA
+239 SVDEVEQVFQA
-250 ATKLG
+250 ATDLG

-266 DNGGAALASRYSALS
+266 NSGGAELAAKYHALS
-281 ADHLEYLS
+281 ADHLEYLD
-289 ESGVR
+289 ETGVQ

-311 MLRETQK
+311 MLRETRK
-318 PPVQLLRDHH
+318 PPVQLLRDYQ

-361 PEEALRGMTI
+361 PEETLRGMTI
-371 NAAKALGKSDSI
+371 NAAKALGKSDSV
-383 GSLEI
+383 GSLQI
-388 GKAADLT
+388 GKAADLA
-395 IWDVQQPSELAYW
+395 IWDVQQPFELAYW

-420 GNCIYQR
+420 GSCIYQR
-427 PENLDL
+427 PENVIF

>member
-1 MGLHKPIY
+1 M
-9 GDLIKRDKTM
+9 T
-19 AQHDTLWINGTLSII
+19 QHDTLWINGTLSII
-34 TEKGVPETLEAA
+34 TEQGVSETLQTG

-55 SLVSPMQNLTD
+55 SLISPMDKLGDTPSNLAT
-66 SPKKLADNV
+66 KV
-75 VDLHG
+75 IDLEG

-107 LQGHS
+107 LQGQS

-130 RAATEQQLEHEAR
+130 RAATEQQLEHDAR
-143 KRLALLVSDGVTSI
+143 SRLALLVSDGVTSI

-165 TLDDEAK
+165 TFKDEEK

-180 GESTPVTVTTTFLGA
+180 GDTSPVTVTTTFLGA
-195 HALPPEYA
+195 HALPPEYT
-203 NNRSGYIDLVCNDM
+203 NNRSGYLDLVCKEM
-217 LPKLYEEGLIDAV
+217 LPKLHAQGLIDSV

-239 STDEVEHVFKA
+239 SVDEVEQVFQA
-250 ATKLG
+250 ATDLG

-266 DNGGAALASRYSALS
+266 NSGGAELAAKYHALS
-281 ADHLEYLS
+281 ADHLEYLD
-289 ESGVR
+289 EMGVQ

-318 PPVQLLRDHH
+318 PPVQLLRDYQ

-371 NAAKALGKSDSI
+371 NAAKALGKSDSV
-383 GSLEI
+383 GSLQI
-388 GKAADLT
+388 GKAADLA
-395 IWDVQQPSELAYW
+395 IWDVQQPFELAYW

-420 GNCIYQR
+420 GSCIYQR
-427 PENLDL
+427 PENVIF

>member
-1 MGLHKPIY
+1 M
-9 GDLIKRDKTM
+9 T
-19 AQHDTLWINGTLSII
+19 QHDTLWINGTLSII
-34 TEKGVPETLEAA
+34 TEQGVSETLETG

-55 SLVSPMQNLTD
+55 SLISPMDKLGDTHSNLAT
-66 SPKKLADNV
+66 KV
-75 VDLHG
+75 IDLEG

-107 LQGHS
+107 LQGQS

-130 RAATEQQLEHEAR
+130 RAATEQQLEHDAR
-143 KRLALLVSDGVTSI
+143 SRLALLVSDGVTSI

-165 TLDDEAK
+165 TFKDEEK

-180 GESTPVTVTTTFLGA
+180 GDTSPVTVTTTFLGA
-195 HALPPEYA
+195 HALPPEYT
-203 NNRSGYIDLVCNDM
+203 NNRSGYLDLVCKEM
-217 LPKLYEEGLIDAV
+217 LPKLHAQGLIDSV

-239 STDEVEHVFKA
+239 SVDEVEQVFQA
-250 ATKLG
+250 ATDLG

-266 DNGGAALASRYSALS
+266 NSGGAELAAKYHALS
-281 ADHLEYLS
+281 ADHLEYLD
-289 ESGVR
+289 ETGVQ

-311 MLRETQK
+311 MLRETRK
-318 PPVQLLRDHH
+318 PPVQLLRDYQ

-371 NAAKALGKSDSI
+371 NAAKALGKSDSV
-383 GSLEI
+383 GSLQI
-388 GKAADLT
+388 GKAADLA

-420 GNCIYQR
+420 GSCIYQR
-427 PENLDL
+427 PENVIF

>member
-1 MGLHKPIY
+1 M
-9 GDLIKRDKTM
+9 T
-19 AQHDTLWINGTLSII
+19 QHDTLWINGTLSII
-34 TEKGVPETLEAA
+34 TEQGVSETLQTG

-55 SLVSPMQNLTD
+55 SLISPMDKLGDTPSNLAT
-66 SPKKLADNV
+66 KV
-75 VDLHG
+75 IDLEG

-92 HLVFGGNRAEEFNLR
+92 HLVFGGNRAKEFNLR
-107 LQGHS
+107 LQGQS

-130 RAATEQQLEHEAR
+130 RAATEQQLEHDAR
-143 KRLALLVSDGVTSI
+143 SRLALLVSDGVTSI

-165 TLDDEAK
+165 TFKDEEK

-180 GESTPVTVTTTFLGA
+180 GDTSPVTVTTTFLGA
-195 HALPPEYA
+195 HALPPEYT
-203 NNRSGYIDLVCNDM
+203 NNRSGYLDLVCKEM
-217 LPKLYEEGLIDAV
+217 LPKLHAQGLIDSV

-239 STDEVEHVFKA
+239 SVDEVEQVFQA
-250 ATKLG
+250 ATDLG

-266 DNGGAALASRYSALS
+266 NSGGAELAAKYHALS
-281 ADHLEYLS
+281 ADHLEYLD
-289 ESGVR
+289 ETGVQ

-311 MLRETQK
+311 MLRETRK
-318 PPVQLLRDHH
+318 PPVQLLRDYQ

-371 NAAKALGKSDSI
+371 NAAKALGKSDSV
-383 GSLEI
+383 GSLQI
-388 GKAADLT
+388 GKAADLA

-427 PENLDL
+427 PENVIF

>member
-1 MGLHKPIY
+1 M
-9 GDLIKRDKTM
+9 T
-19 AQHDTLWINGTLSII
+19 QHDTLWINGTLSII
-34 TEKGVPETLEAA
+34 TEQGVSETLQTG

-55 SLVSPMQNLTD
+55 SLISPMDKLGDTPSNLAT
-66 SPKKLADNV
+66 KV
-75 VDLHG
+75 IDLEG

-92 HLVFGGNRAEEFNLR
+92 HLVFGGNRAKEFNLR
-107 LQGHS
+107 LQGQS

-130 RAATEQQLEHEAR
+130 RAATEQQLEHDAR
-143 KRLALLVSDGVTSI
+143 SRLALLVSDGVTSI

-165 TLDDEAK
+165 TFKDEEK

-180 GESTPVTVTTTFLGA
+180 GDTSPVTVTTTFLGA
-195 HALPPEYA
+195 HALPPEYT
-203 NNRSGYIDLVCNDM
+203 NNRSGYLDLVCKEM
-217 LPKLYEEGLIDAV
+217 LPKLHAQGLIDSV

-239 STDEVEHVFKA
+239 SVDEVEQVFQA
-250 ATKLG
+250 ATDLG

-266 DNGGAALASRYSALS
+266 NSGGAELAAKYHALS
-281 ADHLEYLS
+281 ADHLEYLD
-289 ESGVR
+289 ETGVQ

-311 MLRETQK
+311 MLRETRK
-318 PPVQLLRDHH
+318 PPVQLLRDYQ

-371 NAAKALGKSDSI
+371 NAAKALGKSDSV
-383 GSLEI
+383 GSLQI
-388 GKAADLT
+388 GKAADLA

-420 GNCIYQR
+420 GSCIYQR
-427 PENLDL
+427 PENVIF

>member
-1 MGLHKPIY
+1 M
-9 GDLIKRDKTM
+9 T
-19 AQHDTLWINGTLSII
+19 QHDTLWINGTLSII
-34 TEKGVPETLEAA
+34 TEQGVSETLQTG

-55 SLVSPMQNLTD
+55 SLISPMDKLGDTPSNLAT
-66 SPKKLADNV
+66 KV
-75 VDLHG
+75 IDLKG

-92 HLVFGGNRAEEFNLR
+92 HLVFGGNRAKEFNLR
-107 LQGHS
+107 LQGQS

-130 RAATEQQLEHEAR
+130 RAATEQQLEHDAR
-143 KRLALLVSDGVTSI
+143 SRLALLVSDGVTSI

-165 TLDDEAK
+165 TFKDEEK

-180 GESTPVTVTTTFLGA
+180 GDTSPVTVTTTFLGA
-195 HALPPEYA
+195 HALPPEYT
-203 NNRSGYIDLVCNDM
+203 NNRSGYLDLVCKEM
-217 LPKLYEEGLIDAV
+217 LPKLHAQGLIDSV

-239 STDEVEHVFKA
+239 SVDEVEQVFQA
-250 ATKLG
+250 ATDLG

-266 DNGGAALASRYSALS
+266 NSGGAELAAKYHALS
-281 ADHLEYLS
+281 ADHLEYLD
-289 ESGVR
+289 ETGVQ

-311 MLRETQK
+311 MLRETRK
-318 PPVQLLRDHH
+318 PPVQLLRDYQ

-371 NAAKALGKSDSI
+371 NAAKALGKSDSV
-383 GSLEI
+383 GSLQI
-388 GKAADLT
+388 GKAADLA
-395 IWDVQQPSELAYW
+395 IWDVQQPFELAYW

-420 GNCIYQR
+420 GSCIYQR
-427 PENLDL
+427 PENVIF

>member
-1 MGLHKPIY
+1 M
-9 GDLIKRDKTM
+9 T
-19 AQHDTLWINGTLSII
+19 QHDTLWINGTLSII
-34 TEKGVPETLEAA
+34 TEQGVSETLETG

-55 SLVSPMQNLTD
+55 SLISPMDKLGDTPSNLAT
-66 SPKKLADNV
+66 KV
-75 VDLHG
+75 IDLEG

-107 LQGHS
+107 LQGQS

-130 RAATEQQLEHEAR
+130 RAATEQQLEHDAR
-143 KRLALLVSDGVTSI
+143 SRLALLVSDGVTSI

-165 TLDDEAK
+165 TFKDEEK

-180 GESTPVTVTTTFLGA
+180 GDTSPVAVTTTFLGA
-195 HALPPEYA
+195 HALPPEYT
-203 NNRSGYIDLVCNDM
+203 NNRSGYLDLVCKEM
-217 LPKLYEEGLIDAV
+217 LPKLHAQGLIDSV

-239 STDEVEHVFKA
+239 SVDEVEQVFQA
-250 ATKLG
+250 ATDLG

-266 DNGGAALASRYSALS
+266 NSGGAELAAKYHALS
-281 ADHLEYLS
+281 ADHLEYLN
-289 ESGVR
+289 ETGVQ
-294 AMAASGSVAV
+294 AMATSGSIAV

-318 PPVQLLRDHH
+318 PPVQLLRDYQ

-371 NAAKALGKSDSI
+371 NAAKALGKSDSV
-383 GSLEI
+383 GSLQI

-420 GNCIYQR
+420 GSCIYQC
-427 PENLDL
+427 PENVIF

>member
-1 MGLHKPIY
+1 M
-9 GDLIKRDKTM
+9 T
-19 AQHDTLWINGTLSII
+19 QHDTLWINGTLSII
-34 TEKGVPETLEAA
+34 TEQGVSETLETS

-55 SLVSPMQNLTD
+55 SLISPMDKLGDTHSNLAT
-66 SPKKLADNV
+66 KV
-75 VDLHG
+75 IDLKG

-107 LQGHS
+107 LQGQS

-130 RAATEQQLEHEAR
+130 RAATEQQLEHDAR
-143 KRLALLVSDGVTSI
+143 SRLALLVSDGVTSI

-165 TLDDEAK
+165 TFKDEEK

-180 GESTPVTVTTTFLGA
+180 GDTSPVTVTTTFLGA
-195 HALPPEYA
+195 HALPPEYT
-203 NNRSGYIDLVCNDM
+203 NNRSGYLDLVCKEM
-217 LPKLYEEGLIDAV
+217 LPKLHAQGLIDSV

-239 STDEVEHVFKA
+239 SVDEVEQVFQA
-250 ATKLG
+250 ATDLG

-266 DNGGAALASRYSALS
+266 NSGGAELAAKYHALS
-281 ADHLEYLS
+281 ADHLEYLD
-289 ESGVR
+289 ETGVQ

-318 PPVQLLRDHH
+318 PPVQLLRDYQ

-371 NAAKALGKSDSI
+371 NAAKALGKSDSV
-383 GSLEI
+383 GSLQI
-388 GKAADLT
+388 GKAADLA
-395 IWDVQQPSELAYW
+395 IWDVQQPFELAYW

-420 GNCIYQR
+420 GSCIYQR
-427 PENLDL
+427 PENVIF